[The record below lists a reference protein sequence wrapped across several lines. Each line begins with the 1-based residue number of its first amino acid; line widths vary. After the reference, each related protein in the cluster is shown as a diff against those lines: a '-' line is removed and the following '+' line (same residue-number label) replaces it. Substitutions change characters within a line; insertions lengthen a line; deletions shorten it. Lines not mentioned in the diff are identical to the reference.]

1 MYLFKIL
8 HQYFN
13 QAGND
18 DVNKR
23 LDLIISKLDL
33 IMNKQE
39 RFDAILSRIDTVTTD
54 LAGDFQTFINEYK
67 AGTVSEE
74 SLARAEAGVTKLE
87 DLAKSKVNPIPGE
100 ETPPADETNG

>member
-13 QAGND
+13 QAGSD
-18 DVNKR
+18 DVTKR

-39 RFDAILSRIDTVTTD
+39 RFDAILSRIDAVTTD
-54 LAGDFQTFINEYK
+54 LAGDFQTFIDEYK
-67 AGTVSEE
+67 AGTVSDE
-74 SLARAEAGVTKLE
+74 SLARAEAGVGKLE
-87 DLAKSKVNPIPGE
+87 ELAHSKENPIPGE
-100 ETPPADETNG
+100 ETPPADGGNG